1 MQLLVVF
8 LQRLFVIVMT
18 KKLLASCYNLNGGII
33 QKVYTTN
40 GWQVVGSP
48 SSSNSLYG
56 EYVANGG
63 SKTKE
68 EFNEAL
74 FNLIG

>member
-1 MQLLVVF
+1 MELKTIFSNVESYNKN
-8 LQRLFVIVMT
+8 VIWLTVI
-18 KKLLASCYNLNGGII
+18 NG
-33 QKVYTTN
+33 
-40 GWQVVGSP
+40 VGSP
-48 SSSNSLYG
+48 SSPNSLYG
-56 EYVANGG
+56 EYVNNGG

>member
-1 MQLLVVF
+1 MELKTIFSNVEPSNKN
-8 LQRLFVIVMT
+8 VIWLT
-18 KKLLASCYNLNGGII
+18 AINGVII

-40 GWQVVGSP
+40 GWQIVGSP
-48 SSSNSLYG
+48 SSPNSLYG
-56 EYVANGG
+56 EYVDNGG
-63 SKTKE
+63 LKTKE

>member
-1 MQLLVVF
+1 MELKTIF
-8 LQRLFVIVMT
+8 SNIESSNKNVIWLTVI
-18 KKLLASCYNLNGGII
+18 NGVII
-33 QKVYTTN
+33 QKVYITN
-40 GWQVVGSP
+40 GWQIVGNP
-48 SSSNSLYG
+48 SSLNSLYG
-56 EYVANGG
+56 EYVNNGR

>member
-1 MQLLVVF
+1 MELKTIFSNVEPSNKN
-8 LQRLFVIVMT
+8 VIWLTVI
-18 KKLLASCYNLNGGII
+18 NDVII

-40 GWQVVGSP
+40 GWQIVGNP
-48 SSSNSLYG
+48 SSLNSLYG
-56 EYVANGG
+56 EYVNNGG

>member
-1 MQLLVVF
+1 MELKTIFSNVEPSNKN
-8 LQRLFVIVMT
+8 VIWLTVI
-18 KKLLASCYNLNGGII
+18 NGVII
-33 QKVYTTN
+33 QKIYTTN
-40 GWQVVGSP
+40 GWQIVGSP

>member
-1 MQLLVVF
+1 MELKTIFSNVEPSNKN
-8 LQRLFVIVMT
+8 VIWLTVI
-18 KKLLASCYNLNGGII
+18 NGVII

-40 GWQVVGSP
+40 GWQILGSP

-68 EFNEAL
+68 EFSEAL

>member
-1 MQLLVVF
+1 MELKTIFSNVEPLNKN
-8 LQRLFVIVMT
+8 VIWLT
-18 KKLLASCYNLNGGII
+18 IINGVII
-33 QKVYTTN
+33 QKIYTAN
-40 GWQVVGSP
+40 GWQIVGS
-48 SSSNSLYG
+48 SSSTNSLYR
-56 EYVANGG
+56 EYVNSGG

>member
-1 MQLLVVF
+1 MELKTIFSNVESSNKN
-8 LQRLFVIVMT
+8 VIWLTVI
-18 KKLLASCYNLNGGII
+18 NGVII
-33 QKVYTTN
+33 QKVYITN
-40 GWQVVGSP
+40 GWQIVGNP
-48 SSSNSLYG
+48 SSLNSLYG
-56 EYVANGG
+56 EYVNNGG

>member
-1 MQLLVVF
+1 MELKTIFSNVVPSNKN
-8 LQRLFVIVMT
+8 VIWLTVI
-18 KKLLASCYNLNGGII
+18 NGVII
-33 QKVYTTN
+33 QKIYTAN
-40 GWQVVGSP
+40 GWQIVGSP

-74 FNLIG
+74 FNLIV